1 MRIHIR
7 NTLHTCGY
15 TLGILYTHAADL
27 WHRCGGRRVTRGLPV
42 VDAPLFFSFLFVQGA
57 TVEAPKGP
65 TKSAH
70 HWRSPC
76 ALSVRSGCARH
87 VWLLTGRQA
96 CVVAGRQREGGRKR
110 EASIRNGRRERE
122 ERRRKRRGN
131 GAREGGRKGR
141 LRSPLLRSEVS
152 MAMMRHWSSSLA
164 RNLKWSPPAARS
176 LAVGLTALASGAAC
190 T

>member
-1 MRIHIR
+1 MHTAAHAQVPHMRTGAEGR
-7 NTLHTCGY
+7 
-15 TLGILYTHAADL
+15 
-27 WHRCGGRRVTRGLPV
+27 RRVTRGLPV

-141 LRSPLLRSEVS
+141 GSGEREGWRD
-152 MAMMRHWSSSLA
+152 RA
-164 RNLKWSPPAARS
+164 REREGGRERGRGGRERGREGGK
-176 LAVGLTALASGAAC
+176 T
-190 T
+190 